1 MENPTKLY
9 QEHKLIEFRVKYKN
23 KKELRQCQASIL
35 KNTNLVTCIAGN
47 KHLAV
52 TVHQRKWRF

>member
-1 MENPTKLY
+1 MNKIEMENPTKLY

-35 KNTNLVTCIAGN
+35 KNTNLVT
-47 KHLAV
+47 
-52 TVHQRKWRF
+52 